1 MDNAQGLDEIR
12 DFTPRSVASPQTK
25 ELRTTKTP
33 LNLTS
38 NVVTKIVSCIIEM
51 QCIGFRP
58 SETNNETICSS
69 LCKEK

>member
-1 MDNAQGLDEIR
+1 VDNAHGLDGTR

-25 ELRTTKTP
+25 ELQTIKTP

-38 NVVTKIVSCIIEM
+38 NVKTKIVSCIIEM

-58 SETNNETICSS
+58 SETNNGTICASF
-69 LCKEK
+69 CKEK